1 MLGFG
6 GNLSHFFILLISI
19 KIAYKNGVYTKN
31 TPFFRK
37 ESKKG
42 LAQKM

>member
-1 MLGFG
+1 MMGFG
-6 GNLSHFFILLISI
+6 GNLSHCFILLI
-19 KIAYKNGVYTKN
+19 KNGVYTKN